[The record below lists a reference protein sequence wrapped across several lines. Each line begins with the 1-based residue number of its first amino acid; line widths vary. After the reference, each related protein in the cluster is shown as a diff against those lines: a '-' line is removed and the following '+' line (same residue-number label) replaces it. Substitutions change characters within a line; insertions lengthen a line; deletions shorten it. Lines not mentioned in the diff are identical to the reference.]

1 MPEIHGKKVFRI
13 QLSISIVLL
22 LLSLSALSLVTSFY
36 LGMIAGKSMQRP
48 PEIFEQED
56 SLAEQ
61 PMSEEDLKFFSLG
74 EKKKDEEL
82 LDLEDLN
89 NLKKKTEE
97 LTKSPEKPRLVK
109 PEKPRTNIPKVSK
122 PKISNSDKKVIGKE
136 NQPKLKSQLLK
147 RSSKSKEIKPKIA
160 KTKTYTIQV
169 FASRNQQNAKIL
181 LEKLKKSGFK
191 DAFIFKH
198 SAGNKTLYRVRVGKL
213 LRSETK
219 KFVNDLKKLKFIDSV
234 QVTRF

>member
-74 EKKKDEEL
+74 EKKKDEKL

-136 NQPKLKSQLLK
+136 NQPKLKSLLLK
-147 RSSKSKEIKPKIA
+147 
-160 KTKTYTIQV
+160 
-169 FASRNQQNAKIL
+169 
-181 LEKLKKSGFK
+181 
-191 DAFIFKH
+191 
-198 SAGNKTLYRVRVGKL
+198 
-213 LRSETK
+213 
-219 KFVNDLKKLKFIDSV
+219 
-234 QVTRF
+234 